1 MAHRRRN
8 RTNKSPRQA
17 KNNKTKKEKEQ
28 LEKEEL
34 ALRRDDVRFKRNQI
48 RYANLCQ
55 MRKNFFII
63 LQTVSLFLLGVLGVT
78 LLVGLIVCAIWLPTY
93 VQGVADA
100 FQFLSGVA
108 SLIVGIWA
116 LTISLRA
123 EKASSLSAK
132 RQRAVNYSPVPQDT
146 FAQFGEDDVKKD
158 D

>member
-1 MAHRRRN
+1 
-8 RTNKSPRQA
+8 
-17 KNNKTKKEKEQ
+17 
-28 LEKEEL
+28 
-34 ALRRDDVRFKRNQI
+34 
-48 RYANLCQ
+48 